1 MMRCLQVALAQQSVG
16 YKKTV
21 IVSVVVVSYKVRP
34 LVVKQKALRHKA
46 PKC

>member
-1 MMRCLQVALAQQSVG
+1 MMRCLQVALVQQSVG

-21 IVSVVVVSYKVRP
+21 IASVVAVFYKVLP